1 MIPKLK
7 SSFRGFYPMQSGLM
21 HSFIR
26 KQSPRES
33 PFSLHIPLSLWG
45 SSREGKCRP
54 CWHLRLPDKQA
65 VHRMK
70 CRQTFSKHQSVKMSD
85 THPQA
90 CCVNDTAW
98 QTASLQS
105 PRVEEVLRQRLG
117 IRGIRSWSQQFQC
130 SPRRRD
136 RQTEMSVV
144 CASVCCK
151 F

>member
-1 MIPKLK
+1 MKLFSNERKTDTDCVSCTCNIHLLEINIGCVDEGKVIPKLK

-70 CRQTFSKHQSVKMSD
+70 CRQTFSKH
-85 THPQA
+85 
-90 CCVNDTAW
+90 
-98 QTASLQS
+98 
-105 PRVEEVLRQRLG
+105 
-117 IRGIRSWSQQFQC
+117 
-130 SPRRRD
+130 
-136 RQTEMSVV
+136 
-144 CASVCCK
+144 
-151 F
+151 